1 MNHSVVE
8 KVVTYI
14 EMHLEE
20 DLSLDQIAKE
30 LNYSK
35 YYIARVFVENTDCT
49 IYKYI
54 QGRRLTE

>member
-35 YYIARVFVENTDCT
+35 YYIARVFVE
-49 IYKYI
+49 
-54 QGRRLTE
+54 

>member
-20 DLSLDQIAKE
+20 DLSLDQIAKG

-35 YYIARVFVENTDCT
+35 YYIARVFVE
-49 IYKYI
+49 
-54 QGRRLTE
+54 